1 MATLTTVSGK
11 TLTLKIDSTSTT
23 KSIKNLRSRSLAST
37 TDLAEVTTAD
47 SGTHKEYVAE
57 FQDLTIDFS
66 GLATEASDAGL
77 VTSELLALKIAKT
90 VIYWEWG
97 TGVASSPRITGR
109 GIIQD
114 FNIDSE
120 YDGEVEFSGAIQN
133 TGDPTFDTYS
143 A

>member
-1 MATLTTVSGK
+1 MATLTTISGK
-11 TLTLKIDSTSTT
+11 SLTLKIDTSSTV
-23 KSIKNLRSRSLAST
+23 KSIKNLRSRSLSST
-37 TDLAEVTTAD
+37 TDVAEITTAD
-47 SGTHKEYVAE
+47 SGTHKEYTAE
-57 FQDLTIDFS
+57 FQDLKIDFA

-97 TGVASSPRITGR
+97 TGAASSPRITGR
-109 GIIQD
+109 GIIID
-114 FNIDSE
+114 FKIDSE
-120 YDGEVEFSGAIQN
+120 HDGEVEFSGAIQN

>member
-11 TLTLKIDSTSTT
+11 TLTIKIDSTSTV
-23 KSIKNLRSRSLAST
+23 KSIKNLRSRSLSST
-37 TDLAEVTTAD
+37 TDMVEVTTAD

-57 FQDLTIDFS
+57 FQDLTFDFA
-66 GLATEASDAGL
+66 GLATEETDAGL

-90 VIYWEWG
+90 SIYWEWG
-97 TGVASSPRITGR
+97 TGVSGTPKITGR
-109 GIIQD
+109 GTIND
-114 FNIDSE
+114 FSIDSE

-133 TGDPTFDTYS
+133 SGDPTFTTY